1 MLMDG
6 EYVPMKHDV
15 ATAGNVLN
23 TTSANEYVPKIERQ
37 IRVIKER
44 VRATRHTLPF
54 KVAPLHAD
62 RSHLSLNTLD

>member
-1 MLMDG
+1 MDD

-23 TTSANEYVPKIERQ
+23 TTSANEGVPKIERQ

-54 KVAPLHAD
+54 KVIPPHAH
-62 RSHLSLNTLD
+62 RSHPFLKTLD